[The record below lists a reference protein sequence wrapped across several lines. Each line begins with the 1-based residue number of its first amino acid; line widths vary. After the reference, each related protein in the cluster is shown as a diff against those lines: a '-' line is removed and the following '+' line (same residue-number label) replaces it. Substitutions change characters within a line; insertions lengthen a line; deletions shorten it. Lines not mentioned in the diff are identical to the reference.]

1 MTIKVILADDHAVVR
16 DGIRAILDRKE
27 KDIRIIGEAA
37 SGTEVLKMAKHT
49 PADVY
54 VLDISMPLLNGV
66 ETTDRLIQMNPQ
78 SKVIILSMHDDRTFV
93 ERALAC
99 GAKGYV
105 TKESAAEELIHA
117 IREVWKDRFFLSPKI
132 SRYIVQGFLRR
143 RNSPSQRSSAEE
155 LTRRERQ
162 VLQLIAEGFSNKD
175 IARELTLSLNTVHVH
190 RNNLMRKLDLHKQA
204 DLIRYAVN
212 AGLARL

>member
-1 MTIKVILADDHAVVR
+1 MSIKVILADDHAVVR
-16 DGIRAILDRKE
+16 DGIRAILERRD

-37 SGTEVLKMAKHT
+37 NGTEVLKLAKAT

-66 ETTDRLIQMNPQ
+66 ETTDRLLQMNPR
-78 SKVIILSMHDDRTFV
+78 SKVIILSMHDDRAFV

-117 IREVWKDRFFLSPKI
+117 IREVHRDRFFLSPPI
-132 SRYIVQGFLRR
+132 SRFVVQGFLRR
-143 RNSPSQRSSAEE
+143 RQAPASQPPEGE
-155 LTRRERQ
+155 LTRRERE
-162 VLQLIAEGFSNKD
+162 VLQLIAEGFSNKE
-175 IARELTLSLNTVHVH
+175 IARQLSLSLNTVHVH

-212 AGLARL
+212 AGLSSL